1 MDGYAFVNPEN
12 PSWNEDYYGGGLLR
26 KDFTHK
32 PVFEVVNRLI
42 NKEWKTNVTDITD
55 EKGNMSFRGFHGEY
69 KITVEKNGFVSE
81 HTVKLSKTSPF
92 IHIQLK

>member
-1 MDGYAFVNPEN
+1 VENIGSIVWWNLVDGYAFVNPEN

-26 KDFTHK
+26 KDFTPK
-32 PVFEVVNRLI
+32 PAFEVVNRLI
-42 NKEWKTNVTDITD
+42 NKEWKTNVTD
-55 EKGNMSFRGFHGEY
+55 GEY